1 MSRANGNGTIREK
14 KGKMMDNPKC
24 YGCKY
29 LVDVFGNY
37 VECNKAAE
45 NGTHIFVD
53 WFYYN
58 DGAPECCPL
67 KAMEG
72 EKRKEEV
79 QQ

>member
-1 MSRANGNGTIREK
+1 MSLLEE
-14 KGKMMDNPKC
+14 KGKMVGNPKC

-37 VECNKAAE
+37 VECSKAAE

-58 DGAPECCPL
+58 DGAPKCCPL

-72 EKRKEEV
+72 EET
-79 QQ
+79 Q

>member
-1 MSRANGNGTIREK
+1 MRRKERIMG
-14 KGKMMDNPKC
+14 NPKC

-29 LVDVFGNY
+29 LADVFGNY
-37 VECNKAAE
+37 VECGKAAE

-67 KAMEG
+67 KA
-72 EKRKEEV
+72 EEREE
-79 QQ
+79 Q